1 MQYRLISLTLSVV
14 LMSVT
19 SVQALAADAGAPQA
33 AASKASAAQSA
44 ASKAS
49 APGVSERKKAIA
61 AKREAAAKIKLVDIN
76 SASKEELMKLPDISE
91 ADAAKIIAG
100 RPYGSK
106 VWLMTHKVLP
116 EGKYPVIKDLIVAKQ
131 PYKDAAKNAA
141 LYSKQK

>member
-1 MQYRLISLTLSVV
+1 MQTRLISLTLSA
-14 LMSVT
+14 LLLGT
-19 SVQALAADAGAPQA
+19 TAVQVLAAETGAPPA

-49 APGVSERKKAIA
+49 APVSERKKALA
-61 AKREAAAKIKLVDIN
+61 ARREAASKIKLVDIN
-76 SASKEELMKLPDISE
+76 SASKEDLLKLPDISE

-106 VWLMTHKVLP
+106 VWLMTHKILP

>member
-1 MQYRLISLTLSVV
+1 MQTRLISLTLSA
-14 LMSVT
+14 LLLGT
-19 SVQALAADAGAPQA
+19 TAVQVLAAEAIAPPA

-49 APGVSERKKAIA
+49 APVSERKKALA
-61 AKREAAAKIKLVDIN
+61 ARREAASKIKLVDIN
-76 SASKEELMKLPDISE
+76 SASKEDLLKLPDISE

-106 VWLMTHKVLP
+106 VWLMTHKILP